1 MRTKK
6 EISPHDALVKAQ
18 NLCAKQEKCKADIRK
33 KLYDWKISSDD
44 IENIINKLVTDK
56 FIDEQRYAEY
66 FVRDKFRFN
75 KWGRIK
81 ITFALKQKQI
91 PQDIINFAMQQIDEN
106 TYRESLKNE
115 LLKKH
120 KSIKDAETYKIKE
133 KLLRFAQS
141 RGYELEISLNEIEQL
156 LSN

>member
-56 FIDEQRYAEY
+56 FIDEQRYTEY